1 MLNDLATHTKK
12 VFSLPPQSLGTK
24 PVSSGLVQEWLT
36 FTWGE
41 QRSSTSRPVDV
52 IYFIG
57 FLFCMCYLLRK
68 NKTEYKL
75 LLYIPSIF

>member
-57 FLFCMCYLLRK
+57 FCILYVLFIK
-68 NKTEYKL
+68 KE
-75 LLYIPSIF
+75 